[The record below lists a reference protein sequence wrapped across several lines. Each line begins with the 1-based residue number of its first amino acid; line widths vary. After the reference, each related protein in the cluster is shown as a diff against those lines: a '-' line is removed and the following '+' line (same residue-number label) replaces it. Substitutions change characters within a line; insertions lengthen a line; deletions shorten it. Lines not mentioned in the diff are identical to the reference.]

1 VGDSDG
7 VFLGGRWDWGGRDKD
22 EDQKERPRLF
32 GPVDTAFDR
41 TALHVSLKLY
51 RTTVK
56 IGRTVDVQ
64 I

>member
-1 VGDSDG
+1 MEF
-7 VFLGGRWDWGGRDKD
+7 FLDGRWDWGGRDKD
-22 EDQKERPRLF
+22 GDHEEMPRFF

-41 TALHVSLKLY
+41 TALPVSLKLY
-51 RTTVK
+51 QTTVK